1 MSQTIQ
7 SWHWDDGAGTCTKE
21 DEVGFDGTRLE
32 ICRSPSAYFA
42 MIPVHTLAGGTN
54 IYNWA
59 GDGKDSMFGLS
70 AQIKSPPYAI
80 NDNREIAVVIHRDI
94 GGGDMRDTIFIF
106 DETGTEQL
114 HIDMDSGITINYL
127 ALGTNYVVVQCSD
140 SHLKWYKVSDGTLA
154 TDISQPKPPK
164 TGTKFLCSTKGEW
177 VAYGGADSQGGYGK
191 LKSLSA
197 TGFQAVAYMNAD
209 TGTYQHAFMCFAAV
223 TEETKVLS
231 IGGRVYKKTAFIDK
245 DYNSYFTIADG
256 DVPAAAVSPCGGY
269 VCYVTDT
276 VIKRWIHESPG
287 SFIALDDITLPAG
300 WQVGAS
306 GCDMSWYGRY
316 IAILFNTSPKKTAI
330 YSKPKGNVVCA
341 QENSEE
347 IPPIMTTP
355 KPT

>member
-21 DEVGFDGTRLE
+21 DEVGFDGTRLT

-80 NDNREIAVVIHRDI
+80 NDNREIAVVIHRDV

-106 DETGTEQL
+106 DKTGTEQL
-114 HIDMDSGITINYL
+114 HIDMDSGVTINYL
-127 ALGTNYVVVQCSD
+127 ALGTVYVVVQCSD
-140 SHLKWYKVSDGTLA
+140 NHLKWYKVSDGSLV
-154 TDISQPKPPK
+154 TDIGQPAPPAG
-164 TGTKFLCSTKGEW
+164 GTKFLCSTEGEW
-177 VAYGGADSQGGYGK
+177 VAYGGSGSGGSCK

-197 TGFQAVAYMNAD
+197 IGFQGVFHHYTGNNASYY
-209 TGTYQHAFMCFAAV
+209 GYVVFAAV
-223 TEETKVLS
+223 TEETKS
-231 IGGRVYKKTAFIDK
+231 MKMGGLNQNRTILIDK
-245 DYNSYFTIADG
+245 DFGSFLIANG
-256 DVPAAAVSPCGGY
+256 DVPAAVSPCGGY

-276 VIKRWIHESPG
+276 VIKRWIHESPD
-287 SFIALDDITLPAG
+287 SFIALDDITLPAA

-330 YSKPKGNVVCA
+330 YSKPKGDVVCA

-347 IPPIMTTP
+347 IPPLLTTP

>member
-70 AQIKSPPYAI
+70 AQIKSPAYAI

-114 HIDMDSGITINYL
+114 HIDMPSGVTINYL
-127 ALGTNYVVVQCSD
+127 ALGTVYVVVQCSD
-140 SHLKWYKVSDGTLA
+140 GHLKWYRVSDGTLV
-154 TDISQPKPPK
+154 TDISPPK
-164 TGTKFLCSTKGEW
+164 SPYTGTKFLCSTEGEW
-177 VAYGGADSQGGYGK
+177 VAYGSRQDRSVRLRA
-191 LKSLSA
+191 LSA
-197 TGFQAVAYMNAD
+197 IGFQAVAWAGSAAASGYE
-209 TGTYQHAFMCFAAV
+209 GYVCFASVA
-223 TEETKVLS
+223 EETKCITVRYFTS
-231 IGGRVYKKTAFIDK
+231 ERMVFVDK
-245 DYNSYFTIADG
+245 DYSDYFTIANG
-256 DVPAAAVSPCGGY
+256 NIPAAVSPCGGY
-269 VCYVTDT
+269 VCCVTDT
-276 VIKRWIHESPG
+276 VIKRWIHESPD

-330 YSKPKGNVVCA
+330 YSKPKGDVVCA

-355 KPT
+355 KP

>member
-7 SWHWDDGAGTCTKE
+7 SWHWDDGLETCTKE
-21 DEVGFDGTRLE
+21 DEVGFDGTRLT

-59 GDGKDSMFGLS
+59 GDGKDSMFGLTG
-70 AQIKSPPYAI
+70 QIKSPPYAI
-80 NDNREIAVVIHRDI
+80 NDNREIAVVLHRDI
-94 GGGDMRDTIFIF
+94 GGGDMRDTIFIY
-106 DETGTEQL
+106 DKIGTEKI
-114 HIDMDSGITINYL
+114 HIDMPSGVTINYL
-127 ALGTNYVVVQCSD
+127 ALGTVYVVVQCSD
-140 SHLKWYKVSDGTLA
+140 SHLKWYKVSDGSLV
-154 TDISQPKPPK
+154 TDIAQPASPT
-164 TGTKFLCSTKGEW
+164 TGTKFLCSTEGDW
-177 VAYGGADSQGGYGK
+177 VAYGASGNGGSGK

-197 TGFQAVAYMNAD
+197 IGFQAVVYIH
-209 TGTYQHAFMCFAAV
+209 TGNNSSYYGRLCFAAV
-223 TEETKVLS
+223 TEETKEL
-231 IGGRVYKKTAFIDK
+231 KKSGYNISKTYFADK
-245 DYNSYFTIADG
+245 DYGFFEIASG

-330 YSKPKGNVVCA
+330 YSKPKGDVVCA

-355 KPT
+355 KP